1 MKILNLGSCNIDY
14 VYHVEHIVRPG
25 ETVAIHSMEQFPGG
39 KGLNQSIALARQVPR
54 SIMPDASARRDF
66 F

>member
-25 ETVAIHSMEQFPGG
+25 ETVAIRSMEQFPGG
-39 KGLNQSIALARQVPR
+39 KGLNQSIALARAGAKVYHAGCIGQEGL
-54 SIMPDASARRDF
+54 F
-66 F
+66 